1 MSLREKKS
9 LMLVLLARLS
19 LIVSLKSSNFVGGI
33 SENDTETAVTVT
45 RRVKDTYILLQ
56 GGELACNTAL
66 NVTYLVHDDECI
78 TNQDLFN
85 GK

>member
-1 MSLREKKS
+1 MHTMSNLVF
-9 LMLVLLARLS
+9 VLLTSSIILS
-19 LIVSLKSSNFVGGI
+19 ITETSYLVGG
-33 SENDTETAVTVT
+33 NNTAVIVT
-45 RRVKDTYILLQ
+45 RRVKDSYNLLQ